1 MLCQLS
7 IENIALIDKLS
18 LELKDGLNILSGETG
33 AGKSII
39 IDSLNFVL
47 GERADKSLIRYGTDK
62 ASVEAVFE
70 EYITPAV
77 SSYLDDLGIETEDVL
92 VIRRKMSIDG
102 KNECRINGRIS
113 TLSTLKGLTELLVDI
128 HGQHEHQSLLKSAN
142 HISLLDKLG
151 EKNIEKLKTEV
162 ERDFKDYSSLK
173 KEFARFGNSDERERK
188 LDILTFQ
195 IDEIEKADVKDGEE
209 DELLTARKR
218 IRNMEKIISALEG
231 AKNLLDGYDSQ
242 SVSASIKNSVS
253 LLNTI
258 SSFDDDI
265 QPIADRL
272 DSCKVEI
279 TDISETLADMLE
291 RLDFDSRSADKIEER
306 LEVVRSI
313 LRKYGGSFESLQKF
327 YDEAKKEANILAN
340 AAERVEELE
349 IEIGKAA
356 KKLLGSAKHLSLER
370 RKVADKFEKDIM
382 KELCDLGMSGST
394 FKVEMTTKEDVD
406 DISANGMDS
415 VEFMISPNVGEPLK
429 PLAKIISGGEMSRF
443 MLAFKN
449 ILAGVD
455 DIGTMVFDEI
465 DTGIS
470 GNISQVVSEKM
481 CNISRA
487 RQVIAVT
494 HMPSLAAMADNHYL
508 ISKSTENGK
517 TLTHVDLLDDD
528 TDEVARLIG
537 GNDYSI
543 YAVPHA
549 KEMKANAQRYKNSL
563 KNEKN

>member
-7 IENIALIDKLS
+7 IENIALIDKLE
-18 LELKDGLNILSGETG
+18 LELKNGLNILSGETG

-47 GERADKSLIRYGTDK
+47 GERADKSLIRFGTDK

-70 EYITPAV
+70 DYLTP
-77 SSYLDDLGIETEDVL
+77 SIKDCLDDLGIEAEDVL
-92 VIRRKMSIDG
+92 ILRRKMSADG

-113 TLSTLKGLTELLVDI
+113 TLSALKSLTELLVDI
-128 HGQHEHQSLLKSAN
+128 HGQHEHQSLLKSTN
-142 HISLLDKLG
+142 HIKLLDKLG
-151 EKNIEKLKTEV
+151 EKKIATVKGEV
-162 ERDFKDYSSLK
+162 EKNFDDYTSLK
-173 KEFARFGNSDERERK
+173 KEFLRFGNADERERK
-188 LDILTFQ
+188 LDILSFQ

-209 DELLTARKR
+209 DELLSARKR

-242 SVSASIKNSVS
+242 SVSASIKNANS

-258 SSFDDDI
+258 SSYDENI
-265 QPIADRL
+265 VPIADRL

-279 TDISETLADMLE
+279 TDISETLSDMLQK
-291 RLDFDSRSADKIEER
+291 LDFDSRSAEQIEER
-306 LEVVRSI
+306 LEVVRTI
-313 LRKYGGSFESLQKF
+313 LRKYGGSYESLQKF
-327 YDEAKKEANILAN
+327 YEEATKEAQTLSN
-340 AAERVEELE
+340 ATERVERLE
-349 IEIGKAA
+349 TEIKVAA
-356 KKLLGSAKHLSLER
+356 EKLFASAKELSQER
-370 RKVADKFEKDIM
+370 RKIADKFEKDIS
-382 KELCDLGMSGST
+382 KELCDLGMGGST
-394 FKVEMTTKEDVD
+394 FKVEISSTDDVD
-406 DISANGMDS
+406 QISANGADS

-494 HMPSLAAMADNHYL
+494 HMPSLASMADNHYL

-517 TLTHVDLLDDD
+517 TLTHVDLLKDD

-549 KEMKANAQRYKNSL
+549 KEMKANAQRYKDSL
-563 KNEKN
+563 K